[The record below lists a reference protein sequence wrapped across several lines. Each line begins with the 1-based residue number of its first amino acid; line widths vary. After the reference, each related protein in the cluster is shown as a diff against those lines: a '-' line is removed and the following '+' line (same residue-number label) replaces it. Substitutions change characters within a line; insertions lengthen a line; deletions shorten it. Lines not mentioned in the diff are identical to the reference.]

1 MTGTDQKP
9 KQHVVSENSVD
20 TMKKSSDTN
29 HSESIILNR
38 EQLKI
43 INWLKEVKF
52 KKQLFGGIDEQDM
65 WKKINHLNEMYEAAL
80 NAERIRY
87 DALLEKQNLSEIPKP
102 HTENLVKETASYE

>member
-1 MTGTDQKP
+1 MTETDQKP
-9 KQHVVSENSVD
+9 KQHVVSELSAEGMNKSYD
-20 TMKKSSDTN
+20 TD

-52 KKQLFGGIDEQDM
+52 KKQLFGGIDEQDV
-65 WKKINHLNEMYEAAL
+65 WKKINQINEMYEAAL

-87 DALLEKQNLSEIPKP
+87 DALLEKQNLSEFPKL
-102 HTENLVKETASYE
+102 HTENFVKETASDE